1 MLMVRN
7 VVAIL
12 AVLICVQARAQDGP
26 EGDEAFQRGVYAS
39 IEGPVRQ
46 EVAMQLAMLARN
58 AGHQTPEQVVRATN
72 IIKFIAYNRAAIYV
86 SCIVEVQRDRRLGN
100 YRMGDTLQRFT
111 GLCLDDKM
119 KHLQRF
125 TQLIEF
131 VGLFG
136 ADRIPDCEQ
145 RARLP
150 ELERVL
156 QAYEFLEMENGRLY
170 DFAEYNKCL
179 MPGN

>member
-1 MLMVRN
+1 MKRA
-7 VVAIL
+7 AIL
-12 AVLICVQARAQDGP
+12 MILVFAANLAHAQGGSRD
-26 EGDEAFQRGVYAS
+26 DEEALQRGVYAS
-39 IEGPVRQ
+39 IEGSVRR
-46 EVAMQLAMLARN
+46 EVERQLMVLSYNAR
-58 AGHQTPEQVVRATN
+58 HQTPEQVVRATN

-86 SCIVEVQRDRRLGN
+86 SCVVEAQSDRPLRDFRIGEP
-100 YRMGDTLQRFT
+100 LQRLA
-111 GLCLDDKM
+111 GLCLDEKM
-119 KHLQRF
+119 QQLKRF
-125 TQLIEF
+125 TQVIEF

-156 QAYEFLEMENGRLY
+156 QPYEFLEMDNGRLY
-170 DFAEYNKCL
+170 DFADYNKCL